1 MEPKRSRRGR
11 LTLAAILVIAL
22 AACSKG
28 ATPGAGD
35 VAQGPS
41 GSHPTLGPPDPA
53 DGGAGTA
60 GGSSNGGSQGN
71 GSGGTNDGGGSGS
84 GGSSQGAT
92 TDDLEVF
99 GYATVDEGQLAGEV
113 SLVAATVAQL
123 SSDAA
128 ARHVDAAKADAATLL
143 QEARTLETDA
153 NDATERQQ
161 PLAPTDPTLVTARAD
176 AIDAFGLTADYA
188 ATVVDLA
195 NAALDLNLSEL
206 LSVAQ
211 QAASLAGTSTQLESA
226 FEDLNHELTSWAQ
239 DHPGDAAKA
248 LALYD
253 K

>member
-1 MEPKRSRRGR
+1 MA
-11 LTLAAILVIAL
+11 LAATLVVAL

-41 GSHPTLGPPDPA
+41 GSRPTLVPPDPA
-53 DGGAGTA
+53 NGGLGTT
-60 GGSSNGGSQGN
+60 GGSGSGGSHGN
-71 GSGGTNDGGGSGS
+71 GSGTTDDGGGN

-92 TDDLEVF
+92 TDDLQVF
-99 GYATVDEGQLAGEV
+99 GYATVDEGQLAGEA
-113 SLVAATVAQL
+113 SLVSAAVAQL

-128 ARHVDAAKADAATLL
+128 ARNLDAAKADAATLL
-143 QEARTLETDA
+143 QEARTLEADA
-153 NDATERQQ
+153 NDATRRQQ
-161 PLAPTDPTLVTARAD
+161 PLAPADPTLVPARAD

-248 LALYD
+248 LAQYD
-253 K
+253 Q

>member
-1 MEPKRSRRGR
+1 M
-11 LTLAAILVIAL
+11 LLVAL

-28 ATPGAGD
+28 ATPGSGD

-41 GSHPTLGPPDPA
+41 GSRPTLAPPDPA
-53 DGGAGTA
+53 NGGVGTT
-60 GGSSNGGSQGN
+60 GGSGSGGSQGN
-71 GSGGTNDGGGSGS
+71 DGTTNDGGGSG
-84 GGSSQGAT
+84 GGDGSAQSAT
-92 TDDLEVF
+92 TDDLQVF
-99 GYATVDEGQLAGEV
+99 GYATLDEGQLAGEV
-113 SLVAATVAQL
+113 SLVSATVAQL

-128 ARHVDAAKADAATLL
+128 ARNLDAAKADAATLL

-153 NDATERQQ
+153 NDATDRQQ
-161 PLAPTDPTLVTARAD
+161 PLAPTDSTLVTARAD
-176 AIDAFGLTADYA
+176 AIQAFGLTADYA

-195 NAALDLNLSEL
+195 DAALDLNLSKL

-211 QAASLAGTSTQLESA
+211 QAASLAGTSAGLETA

-253 K
+253 Q

>member
-1 MEPKRSRRGR
+1 MA
-11 LTLAAILVIAL
+11 LAAIMVVAL

-28 ATPGAGD
+28 IGPGAGD

-41 GSHPTLGPPDPA
+41 GSRPSLAPPNPDNG
-53 DGGAGTA
+53 DAGTT
-60 GGSSNGGSQGN
+60 GGSGGGGSQSN
-71 GSGGTNDGGGSGS
+71 DSGGNDSGATNNGGGSGS
-84 GGSSQGAT
+84 GSSQGAT
-92 TDDLEVF
+92 TDDLQVF

-113 SLVAATVAQL
+113 SLVSATVAQL

-128 ARHVDAAKADAATLL
+128 ARNLDATKADAATLL

-161 PLAPTDPTLVTARAD
+161 PLAPTDPTLLTARTD
-176 AIDAFGLTADYA
+176 AIEAFGLTADYA

-195 NAALDLNLSEL
+195 NASLDLNLSEL

-211 QAASLAGTSTQLESA
+211 NAASLAGTSTQLESA

-239 DHPGDAAKA
+239 DLPGDAARA

>member
-1 MEPKRSRRGR
+1 MA
-11 LTLAAILVIAL
+11 LAAIMVVAL

-28 ATPGAGD
+28 ASPGAGD
-35 VAQGPS
+35 VAQGAS
-41 GSHPTLGPPDPA
+41 GSRLTLAPPNLA
-53 DGGAGTA
+53 NGAAGTT
-60 GGSSNGGSQGN
+60 GGSGSGGSQSNDSGGN
-71 GSGGTNDGGGSGS
+71 DSGGTNNGGGSGS
-84 GGSSQGAT
+84 GGGSSQSAT
-92 TDDLEVF
+92 TDDLQVF
-99 GYATVDEGQLAGEV
+99 GYATVDAGQLAGEV
-113 SLVAATVAQL
+113 SLVSATVARL

-128 ARHVDAAKADAATLL
+128 ARNLDAAKADAATLL

-161 PLAPTDPTLVTARAD
+161 PLAPMDPTLVTARSD
-176 AIDAFGLTADYA
+176 AADAFGLTADDA

-211 QAASLAGTSTQLESA
+211 QAASLAGSSAQLESA

-239 DHPGDAAKA
+239 DHPGDAARA